1 MRVAR
6 AFEGR
11 ISNRK
16 VARDG
21 MDFEGG
27 GRSGGG
33 GKRKR
38 AAGASAKGE

>member
-27 GRSGGG
+27 GGRSGGG

-38 AAGASAKGE
+38 AAGASTKG